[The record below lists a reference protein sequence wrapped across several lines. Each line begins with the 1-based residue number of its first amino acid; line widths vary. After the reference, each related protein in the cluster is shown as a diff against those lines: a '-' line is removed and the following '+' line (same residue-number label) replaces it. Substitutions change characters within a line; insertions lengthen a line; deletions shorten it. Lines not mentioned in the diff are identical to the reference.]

1 MEPRPQLPGQPNGP
15 GTPSGPP
22 VGPPP
27 GPGSVPGA
35 TWGSAAGPAW
45 SSPAVPPPPGPEAGP
60 MPPAAP
66 PRKRGRLGL
75 LLAALGAGA
84 GIIAVKVVSGLLVGS
99 VVGSALGAFFGG
111 PYQRLPS
118 EVRNQFE
125 QRVKTAVGSQLDGMS
140 QATAADRLRT
150 LVQRGLV
157 RLDDATLVRH
167 LTLQTQALD
176 HGDSASCAGF
186 ARASIGG
193 KPASADV
200 SRGLMAAL
208 DDRSLQE
215 FLDINIMG
223 LEAEARAAP
232 AARTVT
238 DAQAQALFETLAGR
252 LVEQDIVAI
261 QALVAG
267 TTTTDESAC
276 HAVRSLYDTAL
287 TMTPADVAVLARYD
301 IQP

>member
-1 MEPRPQLPGQPNGP
+1 
-15 GTPSGPP
+15 
-22 VGPPP
+22 
-27 GPGSVPGA
+27 
-35 TWGSAAGPAW
+35 
-45 SSPAVPPPPGPEAGP
+45 

-75 LLAALGAGA
+75 VLGALAAGV
-84 GIIAVKVVSGLLVGS
+84 GIVAFKVVSGLLVGS
-99 VVGSALGAFFGG
+99 VVGSALGSFFGG

-118 EVRNQFE
+118 EVRSQFE
-125 QRVKTAVGSQLDGMS
+125 QRVKTAVGSQLEGMS
-140 QATAADRLRT
+140 EASAADRVRS
-150 LVQRGLV
+150 LVQHGLV

-176 HGDSASCAGF
+176 RGDAASCAGF

-193 KPASADV
+193 KPASPDIA
-200 SRGLMAAL
+200 RGLMAAL

-215 FLDINIMG
+215 YLDINVQG

-238 DAQAQALFETLAGR
+238 EAQAQTLFETLAGR
-252 LVEQDIVAI
+252 LGEQDIATI
-261 QALVAG
+261 QALSAG
-267 TTTTDESAC
+267 TTTTDEAAC

-287 TMTPADVAVLARYD
+287 TMSPADVALLARYD

>member
-1 MEPRPQLPGQPNGP
+1 LA
-15 GTPSGPP
+15 PP
-22 VGPPP
+22 PPGPPP
-27 GPGSVPGA
+27 GPVAGA
-35 TWGSAAGPAW
+35 
-45 SSPAVPPPPGPEAGP
+45 

-66 PRKRGRLGL
+66 PRKRNRLGL
-75 LLAALGAGA
+75 VLRALGAGA
-84 GIIAVKVVSGLLVGS
+84 GIIAIKVISGLVVGS
-99 VVGSALGAFFGG
+99 VVGSALGSFFGG

-118 EVRNQFE
+118 EVRSQFE

-140 QATAADRLRT
+140 EASAVERVRT

-176 HGDSASCAGF
+176 RGDAASCAGF

-215 FLDINIMG
+215 FLDINVKG

-232 AARTVT
+232 PARTVT
-238 DAQAQALFETLAGR
+238 DTQAQAIFETLAGR
-252 LVEQDIVAI
+252 LTEQDIVAI
-261 QALVAG
+261 QALTAG
-267 TTTTDESAC
+267 TTTTDDAAC

-287 TMTPADVAVLARYD
+287 TMSPTEVAVLARYD